1 MLQAIILL
9 SLTLALAVTVINYD
23 RKHTQW
29 YYIVDNCTIDV
40 CRKFDNLGMAMEMYN
55 FCIEDGHEAYLKRIK
70 VRK

>member
-9 SLTLALAVTVINYD
+9 TLTCALAAAVINYD

-29 YYIVDNCTIDV
+29 FYIVDNVTIDV
-40 CRKFDNLGMAMEMYN
+40 CHKYDNLGMAMEMYN

-70 VRK
+70 VRA